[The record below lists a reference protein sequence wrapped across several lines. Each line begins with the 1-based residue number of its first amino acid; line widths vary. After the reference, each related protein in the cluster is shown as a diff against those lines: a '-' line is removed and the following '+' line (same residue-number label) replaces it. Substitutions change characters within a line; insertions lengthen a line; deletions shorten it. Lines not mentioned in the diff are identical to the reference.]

1 MMTSSQLLLQHL
13 LQFSVTCVDTAK
25 PDTFGHVPVCNS
37 CLLMYAGIITG

>member
-13 LQFSVTCVDTAK
+13 LQFLATRVDTPN

-37 CLLMYAGIITG
+37 CLLMYAGVITG